1 LFLDFPAYL
10 FDFTGSG
17 IAKLNSDSLG
27 DAESVLRW
35 PASSGTSPDFY
46 HQGTWRNGACP
57 KRVLSKKRT
66 ARRLGFGDLIG
77 AFSPALPI
85 G

>member
-1 LFLDFPAYL
+1 L

-17 IAKLNSDSLG
+17 IATLNSDSLG

-35 PASSGTSPDFY
+35 PASSRTSPDFCR
-46 HQGTWRNGACP
+46 QGTRRNGACP
-57 KRVLSKKRT
+57 KRVLSKNRT
-66 ARRLGFGDLIG
+66 ARRLGFGDLVG
-77 AFSPALPI
+77 AFTPALPI